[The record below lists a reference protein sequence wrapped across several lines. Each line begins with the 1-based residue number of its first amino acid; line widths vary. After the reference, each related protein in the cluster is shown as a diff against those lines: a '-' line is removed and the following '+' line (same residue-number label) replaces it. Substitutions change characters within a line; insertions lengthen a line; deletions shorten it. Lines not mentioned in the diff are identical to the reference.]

1 MAHIDDLERR
11 QVLSTTVDIQV
22 LNQSQANSATSGL
35 PSSSVYL
42 FMTQENVN
50 TTWTID
56 PSTGIATPNAPGV
69 LAPSITLAQLAATN
83 GTIKI
88 DASAVVNSARIYL
101 GNSPNVVTLTP
112 SGVVSGPTAGT
123 ATFIYDFVEFAMNV
137 QPGILNIDTTQVDQ
151 LGIPLTLQV
160 TPNDPNFPAGSGVLP
175 NLDRQTLIANYQAMA
190 TGPLAAFADSVVT
203 NPSDPS
209 QVLRLLNPKDVIL
222 SQINATGLNGTI
234 ATGGVPGAWTATF
247 TITGPG
253 ATPPTNGGLAV
264 GMNASGPLLP
274 AGTTIAS
281 LPGSP
286 AGNTVVFTSSS
297 TVDTNP
303 FLPTTTPV
311 ELFFFSPPAT
321 KLATFFDQAL
331 DDFFNFYKDNPGTL
345 KVEQNLGGTNTVF
358 TGSVVELPGIPNF
371 DGGTSTYTVLQFT
384 GGGQTF
390 NIYYPFFTTNSVA
403 TKTTPFGAIVPP
415 PPSWW
420 APAQGLKY
428 FEPPSAMVFG
438 ADGVFADNT
447 QQATS
452 APGNPNA
459 TLLGALENV
468 VVTALARG
476 TATALQ
482 YREGTIVQAP
492 PVNGQFARTAT
503 VNLSSGTTAGLT
515 STMYMASFQIA
526 NVPMSPVI
534 PGGSPT
540 STFTVTSPLPIPP
553 TAGDLLT
560 FSQFYPDGGTWSA
573 FAAFLHN
580 NAGYSVMIDGRAYA
594 LPFDDQG
601 GFSSDL
607 NAATSPTAPA
617 AVTITMGAWS
627 PAVSSVRRIGDDL
640 LITGTDA
647 VDVIRILPTRFGEL
661 LVLRNGRSLGAY
673 AAARR
678 IIIDGLGGNDVL
690 STFRG
695 RARIPST
702 IRGGAGHDRLFGGP
716 GDDVLIGGPGRNRL
730 FGGAGRNR
738 LVHGDAVDPLPVRR
752 PWFTLWRDRQLAA
765 RGREDRSV
773 K

>member
-1 MAHIDDLERR
+1 
-11 QVLSTTVDIQV
+11 
-22 LNQSQANSATSGL
+22 
-35 PSSSVYL
+35 
-42 FMTQENVN
+42 
-50 TTWTID
+50 
-56 PSTGIATPNAPGV
+56 
-69 LAPSITLAQLAATN
+69 
-83 GTIKI
+83 
-88 DASAVVNSARIYL
+88 
-101 GNSPNVVTLTP
+101 
-112 SGVVSGPTAGT
+112 
-123 ATFIYDFVEFAMNV
+123 
-137 QPGILNIDTTQVDQ
+137 
-151 LGIPLTLQV
+151 
-160 TPNDPNFPAGSGVLP
+160 
-175 NLDRQTLIANYQAMA
+175 
-190 TGPLAAFADSVVT
+190 
-203 NPSDPS
+203 
-209 QVLRLLNPKDVIL
+209 
-222 SQINATGLNGTI
+222 
-234 ATGGVPGAWTATF
+234 
-247 TITGPG
+247 
-253 ATPPTNGGLAV
+253 
-264 GMNASGPLLP
+264 
-274 AGTTIAS
+274 
-281 LPGSP
+281 
-286 AGNTVVFTSSS
+286 
-297 TVDTNP
+297 
-303 FLPTTTPV
+303 
-311 ELFFFSPPAT
+311 
-321 KLATFFDQAL
+321 
-331 DDFFNFYKDNPGTL
+331 
-345 KVEQNLGGTNTVF
+345 
-358 TGSVVELPGIPNF
+358 
-371 DGGTSTYTVLQFT
+371 
-384 GGGQTF
+384 
-390 NIYYPFFTTNSVA
+390 
-403 TKTTPFGAIVPP
+403 
-415 PPSWW
+415 
-420 APAQGLKY
+420 
-428 FEPPSAMVFG
+428 MVFG